1 MKKIIVV
8 VADGRVEKILTE
20 EQVEVEVMGFDT
32 TDEEEQIQLGD
43 ELENLENSGKFVVTE
58 C

>member
-1 MKKIIVV
+1 MKKVIVV

-20 EQVEVEVMGFDT
+20 EQVEVEVMDFDT
-32 TDEEEQIQLGD
+32 TDEEEQVQLGD
-43 ELENLENSGKFVVTE
+43 ELENLENSGKFVVTQ

>member
-20 EQVEVEVMGFDT
+20 EQVEVEVMDFDT
-32 TDEEEQIQLGD
+32 TDEEEQVQLGD
-43 ELENLENSGKFVVTE
+43 ELENLENSGKFVVTQ

>member
-8 VADGRVEKILTE
+8 VADGRIEKILTE
-20 EQVEVEVMGFDT
+20 EPVKVEVMDFDT
-32 TDEEEQIQLGD
+32 TDEEEQVQLGD
-43 ELENLENSGKFVVTE
+43 ELENLENSGKFFITE

>member
-20 EQVEVEVMGFDT
+20 EQVEVEVMDFDT
-32 TDEEEQIQLGD
+32 TDEEEQVQLGD
-43 ELENLENSGKFVVTE
+43 ELENLENSGKFVITQ